1 MQSPYDTR
9 VPFVHPA
16 EHHSS
21 YPPSIPALSDRSQ
34 YQHFSNE
41 HAATTPSVASHSSH
55 ELPPQAI
62 GYPPEGK
69 GSDAPYT
76 GGEGIYTYPCSV
88 IQDPLRAG
96 AANLSESGVMGRP
109 ADKGVDGD
117 EGSDLHRLS
126 MLADYLLDQFNIPG
140 FADCQLQITN
150 ESGTFETV
158 ELSLHSVLVAQNPVI
173 LDLLNSAKPG
183 VDGRKFLRI
192 NMSDR
197 FVTPTA
203 LQAALRVYYGGPV
216 MSHGPFDSSEQNLVG
231 QGRGELPHY
240 HSATSSLDP
249 GLAYAAAGCLLQMPE
264 VAHWG
269 IQMASRL
276 LSWSTIEKAFSFAL
290 QGGLSPVGITE
301 CEIPLDT
308 SASSD
313 SSKEHSAI
321 ATPASSNEPHNELD
335 LSHPEAISSPPPRGV
350 GTYAPY
356 ADDLLHAVLCFLIQ
370 SFPPAFLLDVSAPP
384 LAHIDRLPN
393 VAKSSTTAPPTKSRL
408 SAIQFGDYS
417 AHDSATLDVQTTTTL
432 SSILLSV
439 PFIIL
444 TYLAG
449 RLDESTKLELLKPV
463 VEERE
468 RRRQRVLTSKSVPWT
483 QRQAAPTSWEPVG
496 WEEFVSSLK
505 EGESAVGKV
514 ERRWVGFR
522 NPDEGLKE

>member
-1 MQSPYDTR
+1 M
-9 VPFVHPA
+9 HPP
-16 EHHSS
+16 ENNSS

-34 YQHFSNE
+34 HQHFSKE

-69 GSDAPYT
+69 GFDAPYN
-76 GGEGIYTYPCSV
+76 GGEGVYTYPGSAT
-88 IQDPLRAG
+88 QDPLRAG
-96 AANLSESGVMGRP
+96 AANLSENDVMGRSV
-109 ADKGVDGD
+109 DRGVDGD
-117 EGSDLHRLS
+117 EGNDLHRLS
-126 MLADYLLDQFNIPG
+126 MLADYLLDQFNTPG

-158 ELSLHSVLVAQNPVI
+158 ELSLHSVLVAQNPLI

-183 VDGRKFLRI
+183 VDGRKFLRF

-216 MSHGPFDSSEQNLVG
+216 LSHGPFGGLEQNIVRHG
-231 QGRGELPHY
+231 KGELPHY
-240 HSATSSLDP
+240 HSATSLLDP

-264 VAHWG
+264 VAHRG

-276 LSWSTIEKAFSFAL
+276 LSWSTIEKALSFAL
-290 QGGLSPVGITE
+290 QGGLSPAWITE
-301 CEIPLDT
+301 CEIPPDT

-321 ATPASSNEPHNELD
+321 ATPASSDEPHDVLN
-335 LSHPEAISSPPPRGV
+335 LSHPEAIPSPPPRGV

-356 ADDLLHAVLCFLIQ
+356 ADDLLHAVLGFLTQ
-370 SFPPAFLLDVSAPP
+370 SFPPVFTLDVSAPP

-393 VAKSSTTAPPTKSRL
+393 VAKPSTTAPPTKSRL
-408 SAIQFGDYS
+408 SSIQFGDYS
-417 AHDSATLDVQTTTTL
+417 AHASAILDVQTTTTL

-449 RLDESTKLELLKPV
+449 RLDESANLELLKSV

-483 QRQAAPTSWEPVG
+483 QRQAAAMSWEPVG
-496 WEEFVSSLK
+496 WEEFVSSPE
-505 EGESAVGKV
+505 EGKSATGKV

-522 NPDEGLKE
+522 NPDEGLTE